1 MAETKHTLSDVLK
14 RLVLDIDNMNSFLF
28 SLRDMLESNSENVS
42 IDQRQPD
49 GTSTIISVPSFGYL
63 KGKVEEIDNNFN
75 TLISAN
81 GDVVGLRSA
90 NGDVRKFQLKKT
102 SQLITE
108 LETASTRPLNVP
120 NSFKV
125 KNNWFFESFLNPLL
139 YVGIDVSTI
148 LTDDIDRF
156 AVKRIIIN
164 IIGHVS

>member
-108 LETASTRPLNVP
+108 V
-120 NSFKV
+120 
-125 KNNWFFESFLNPLL
+125 FF
-139 YVGIDVSTI
+139 Y
-148 LTDDIDRF
+148 
-156 AVKRIIIN
+156 
-164 IIGHVS
+164 